1 MVSVQAVAG
10 SIINKAMRGFLE
22 DMTVDPNGLL
32 EEYWAASMFWDYTEM
47 EWENGPLFEGG
58 VMKRSA
64 IPKPA
69 FYIKRGEMER
79 DLALST
85 KRRER
90 RERKKKTSRKA
101 EASEWD
107 IEAAWVEFINDNGP
121 YELLPGHGIQGAAA
135 VVQRSGLRPQAYSR
149 QRVGISQSAGLE
161 SARPPEQLASV
172 PEKQCSSAEQCLR
185 SETSNT

>member
-1 MVSVQAVAG
+1 MVSVQAAAG
-10 SIINKAMRGFLE
+10 SIINQAMRWFLE
-22 DMTVDPNGLL
+22 DMTVDLSDPNGLL
-32 EEYWAASMFWDYTEM
+32 EEYWAESMFWEYTEM
-47 EWENGPLFEGG
+47 EWDNGPFGKDIKGG
-58 VMKRSA
+58 EMERSA

-121 YELLPGHGIQGAAA
+121 YELLDTVAKVWQPWFNVPDYTA
-135 VVQRSGLRPQAYSR
+135 
-149 QRVGISQSAGLE
+149 
-161 SARPPEQLASV
+161 ASV
-172 PEKQCSSAEQCLR
+172 PRKRTAQVQYLTLRAATYHFKQAL
-185 SETSNT
+185 

>member
-1 MVSVQAVAG
+1 
-10 SIINKAMRGFLE
+10 
-22 DMTVDPNGLL
+22 
-32 EEYWAASMFWDYTEM
+32 
-47 EWENGPLFEGG
+47 
-58 VMKRSA
+58 MKRSA
-64 IPKPA
+64 NPKPA

-79 DLALST
+79 DLALFT

-135 VVQRSGLRPQAYSR
+135 VVQRSGLRPQVSL
-149 QRVGISQSAGLE
+149 S
-161 SARPPEQLASV
+161 PPSL
-172 PEKQCSSAEQCLR
+172 SSGR
-185 SETSNT
+185 SLFSLNVIWAFLSLLCGFWGCVS